1 MVIST
6 KLPPACDSIDEL
18 INKGGSVPKDHEQ
31 VIDIK
36 NVQLRLPINLI
47 KEIDRQCQGTYKVK
61 KSRHSWILD
70 AIVDKIEKMDH

>member
-47 KEIDRQCQGTYKVK
+47 N
-61 KSRHSWILD
+61 LF
-70 AIVDKIEKMDH
+70 DKIYR